1 VAVAA
6 AELLTNSI
14 AVFDLKLSQLLAFEN
29 LFTRILIRNR
39 CIFRDD
45 RIERSDW
52 MSRCITWGRTIAFLS
67 TQLFVGGPSGRFHA
81 SGQARCK

>member
-6 AELLTNSI
+6 AELLTSST
-14 AVFDLKLSQLLAFEN
+14 AVSGLKLPQLLAFEN
-29 LFTRILIRNR
+29 LFTRILIRDR
-39 CIFRDD
+39 CILCGD

-81 SGQARCK
+81 SGQARC